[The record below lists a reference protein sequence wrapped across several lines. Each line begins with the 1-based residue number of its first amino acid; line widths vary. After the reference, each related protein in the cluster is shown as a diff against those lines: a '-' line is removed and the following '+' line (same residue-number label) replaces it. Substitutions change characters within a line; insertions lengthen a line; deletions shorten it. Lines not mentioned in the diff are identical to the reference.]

1 MKLIVT
7 DTNVFFDMMS
17 IEVLPDFFGLDYE
30 ICTTDFVVNE
40 IIRID
45 QAEQIQNFVRSKQL
59 TVYKLSSNEIE
70 EVINLKTKRN
80 LRRITDKSV
89 LWKALQLKCRLVT
102 GDKNLRSEAE
112 EQGLEVNGSLWVIKT
127 LVETKIITPV
137 LAVGLIEKLTTVNDC
152 LPKEEIDK
160 LIKKYKQKSQ

>member
-1 MKLIVT
+1 MKLIVA

-45 QAEQIQNFVRSKQL
+45 QAEQIQNFIRSKQL
-59 TVYKLSSNEIE
+59 TVYKLSSDEIE
-70 EVINLKTKRN
+70 EVVNLKTKRN

-112 EQGLEVNGSLWVIKT
+112 EQGLEVNGSLWIIRT

-137 LAVGLIEKLTTVNDC
+137 LAVELLEKLKIVNDS
-152 LPKEEIDK
+152 LPKDEIDK
-160 LIKKYKQKSQ
+160 LIKKYK

>member
-17 IEVLPDFFGLDYE
+17 IEVLPDFFGLDFE

-45 QAEQIQNFVRSKQL
+45 QAEQIQNFIRSKQL
-59 TVYKLSSNEIE
+59 TVYKLSSDEIE

-112 EQGLEVNGSLWVIKT
+112 EQGLEVNGSLWVIRT
-127 LVETKIITPV
+127 LVETKIISPV
-137 LAVGLIEKLTTVNDC
+137 LATGLLEKLTTTNDS

-160 LIKKYKQKSQ
+160 LIKKYKQ

>member
-17 IEVLPDFFGLDYE
+17 IEVLPDFFGLDFE

-45 QAEQIQNFVRSKQL
+45 QADQINNFIRSKQL
-59 TVYKLSSNEIE
+59 TVFKLSADEIE
-70 EVINLKTKRN
+70 EVVNMKTKRN

-102 GDKNLRSEAE
+102 GDKNLRIEAE
-112 EQGLEVNGSLWVIKT
+112 EQGLEVNGSLWVIRT
-127 LVETKIITPV
+127 LVETKIIEPLV
-137 LAVGLIEKLTTVNDC
+137 AVGLLEKLTIVNNS
-152 LPKEEIDK
+152 LPIEEIDK
-160 LIKKYKQKSQ
+160 LIKKYKSYE

>member
-7 DTNVFFDMMS
+7 DTNVFFDMIS

-30 ICTTDFVVNE
+30 IFTTDFVVNE

-45 QAEQIQNFVRSKQL
+45 QAEQIQNFIRSKQL
-59 TVYKLSSNEIE
+59 KVYKLTSEEIE
-70 EVINLKTKRN
+70 EVVNLKTKRN
-80 LRRITDKSV
+80 LRRITDKSI

-112 EQGLEVNGSLWVIKT
+112 EQGLEVNGSLWVIRT

-137 LAVGLIEKLTTVNDC
+137 LAIGLLEKLTTVNDS

-160 LIKKYKQKSQ
+160 LIKKYK

>member
-17 IEVLPDFFGLDYE
+17 IEVLPDFFGLGFE

-45 QAEQIQNFVRSKQL
+45 QAEQIQNFIRSKQL
-59 TVYKLSSNEIE
+59 TVYKLSSDEIE
-70 EVINLKTKRN
+70 EVVNLKTKRN

-127 LVETKIITPV
+127 LVETKIIAPTFAAE
-137 LAVGLIEKLTTVNDC
+137 LLEKLKTVNDS
-152 LPKEEIDK
+152 LPKEEIEK
-160 LIKKYKQKSQ
+160 MIKKYK

>member
-17 IEVLPDFFGLDYE
+17 IEVLPDFFGLSFE

-45 QAEQIQNFVRSKQL
+45 QAEQIQNFIRSKQL
-59 TVYKLSSNEIE
+59 TVYKLSSDEIE
-70 EVINLKTKRN
+70 EVVNLKTKRN

-112 EQGLEVNGSLWVIKT
+112 EQGLEVNGSLWVIRT

-137 LAVGLIEKLTTVNDC
+137 LAVGLLEKLTTVNDS

-160 LIKKYKQKSQ
+160 LIKKYKQ

>member
-45 QAEQIQNFVRSKQL
+45 QAEQIQNFIRSKQL
-59 TVYKLSSNEIE
+59 TVYKLSSDEIE
-70 EVINLKTKRN
+70 EVVNLKTKRN

-112 EQGLEVNGSLWVIKT
+112 EQGLEVNGSLWVIRT
-127 LVETKIITPV
+127 LVETKIIFP
-137 LAVGLIEKLTTVNDC
+137 AVAAELLEKLKIVNDS

-160 LIKKYKQKSQ
+160 LIKKYKQ

>member
-30 ICTTDFVVNE
+30 ICTKDFVVNE
-40 IIRID
+40 IVRVD
-45 QAEQIQNFVRSKQL
+45 QAEQIQNFIRSKQL
-59 TVYKLSSNEIE
+59 TVYKLSSDEIE
-70 EVINLKTKRN
+70 EVVNLKTKRN

-112 EQGLEVNGSLWVIKT
+112 EQGLEVNGSLWVIRT
-127 LVETKIITPV
+127 LVETNIISTQ
-137 LAVGLIEKLTTVNDC
+137 TT
-152 LPKEEIDK
+152 
-160 LIKKYKQKSQ
+160 

>member
-40 IIRID
+40 IVRID
-45 QAEQIQNFVRSKQL
+45 QAEQIQNFIRSKQL
-59 TVYKLSSNEIE
+59 TVYKLSSDEIE
-70 EVINLKTKRN
+70 EVVNLKTKRN
-80 LRRITDKSV
+80 LRRIIDKSV

-112 EQGLEVNGSLWVIKT
+112 EQGMEVNGSLWVIRT
-127 LVETKIITPV
+127 LVETKIISPV
-137 LAVGLIEKLTTVNDC
+137 VAAELLEKLKIVNDS

-160 LIKKYKQKSQ
+160 LIRKYKNN

>member
-1 MKLIVT
+1 MKIIVT

-45 QAEQIQNFVRSKQL
+45 QAEQIQNFIRSKQL
-59 TVYKLSSNEIE
+59 TVYKLTSDEIE
-70 EVINLKTKRN
+70 EVVNLKTKRN

-112 EQGLEVNGSLWVIKT
+112 EQGLEVNGSLWVIRT
-127 LVETKIITPV
+127 LVETKIMTPV
-137 LAVGLIEKLTTVNDC
+137 LAVGLLEKLTTVNDS

-160 LIKKYKQKSQ
+160 LIKKYKQ

>member
-7 DTNVFFDMMS
+7 DTNVFFDLMS

-40 IIRID
+40 IVRVD
-45 QAEQIQNFVRSKQL
+45 QADQIQNFIRSRQL
-59 TVYKLSSNEIE
+59 TVYKLSSDEIE
-70 EVINLKTKRN
+70 EVVNLKTRRN

-89 LWKALQLKCRLVT
+89 LWKALQLKCKLLT

-112 EQGLEVNGSLWVIKT
+112 EQGLEVNGSIWVIRT
-127 LVETKIITPV
+127 LVESNIILPAVAVVLLEKLKII
-137 LAVGLIEKLTTVNDC
+137 NQS
-152 LPKEEIDK
+152 LPKDEIEK
-160 LIKKYKQKSQ
+160 LIKKYK

>member
-7 DTNVFFDMMS
+7 DTNVFFDLMS
-17 IEVLPDFFGLDYE
+17 IEVLSDFFELDYE

-45 QAEQIQNFVRSKQL
+45 QLEQIQIFIRSKKL
-59 TVYKLSSNEIE
+59 RVYMLSSDEIE

-89 LWKALQLKCRLVT
+89 LWKALKLKCRLLT
-102 GDKNLRSEAE
+102 GDKNLRSEAK
-112 EQGLEVNGSLWVIKT
+112 EQGLEVNGSLWVIRT
-127 LVETKIITPV
+127 LIETKIISP
-137 LAVGLIEKLTTVNDC
+137 AVGAELLEKLKKVNDS
-152 LPKEEIDK
+152 LPKDEIEK
-160 LIKKYKQKSQ
+160 LIKKYH

>member
-7 DTNVFFDMMS
+7 DTNVFFDLMS
-17 IEVLPDFFGLDYE
+17 IEVLPDFFELDYE

-45 QAEQIQNFVRSKQL
+45 QLEQIQNFIRSKKL
-59 TVYKLSSNEIE
+59 RVYVLSSDEIE

-89 LWKALQLKCRLVT
+89 LWKALKLKCRLLT
-102 GDKNLRSEAE
+102 GDKNLRSEAK
-112 EQGLEVNGSLWVIKT
+112 EQGLEVNGSLWVIRT
-127 LVETKIITPV
+127 LIETKIISP
-137 LAVGLIEKLTTVNDC
+137 AVGAELLEKLKKVNDS
-152 LPKEEIDK
+152 LPKDEIDK
-160 LIKKYKQKSQ
+160 LIKKYQ

>member
-17 IEVLPDFFGLDYE
+17 IEVLPDFFGLDFE

-45 QAEQIQNFVRSKQL
+45 QAEQIQNFIRSKQL
-59 TVYKLSSNEIE
+59 TVYKLSSDEIE
-70 EVINLKTKRN
+70 EVVNLKTKRN

-112 EQGLEVNGSLWVIKT
+112 EQGLEVNGSLWVIRT

-137 LAVGLIEKLTTVNDC
+137 LAVGLLEKLTTVNDS

-160 LIKKYKQKSQ
+160 LIKKYKQ

>member
-40 IIRID
+40 IIIID
-45 QAEQIQNFVRSKQL
+45 QAEQIQNFIRSKQL
-59 TVYKLSSNEIE
+59 TVYKLSSDEIE
-70 EVINLKTKRN
+70 EVVNLKTKRN

-127 LVETKIITPV
+127 LVETNIISP
-137 LAVGLIEKLTTVNDC
+137 AVAAELLEKLKIVNDS
-152 LPKEEIDK
+152 LPKDEIEK
-160 LIKKYKQKSQ
+160 LIKKYK